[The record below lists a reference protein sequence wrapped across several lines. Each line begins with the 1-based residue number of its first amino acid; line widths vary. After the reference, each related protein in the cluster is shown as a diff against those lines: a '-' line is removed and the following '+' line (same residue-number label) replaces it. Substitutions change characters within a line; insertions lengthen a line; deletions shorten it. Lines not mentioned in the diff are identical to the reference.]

1 MRRQRDREGRAR
13 TRVGFD
19 QHIPARL
26 LDDAVNRRQAEART
40 RTDVLGREER
50 LETMLEILLRNPDPA
65 VGDIDHHI
73 VTRQDRLATAARD
86 EDIELRIAAVVTQLL
101 PNGNMAIH
109 GRQEIRLNVEARQL
123 QVAGVIRPED
133 VTSTNT
139 ISYDQIAEARVS

>member
-1 MRRQRDREGRAR
+1 
-13 TRVGFD
+13 
-19 QHIPARL
+19 
-26 LDDAVNRRQAEART
+26 
-40 RTDVLGREER
+40 
-50 LETMLEILLRNPDPA
+50 MLEIFLRNPDPA

-86 EDIELRIAAVVTQLL
+86 EDIELRIVAVVTQLL
-101 PNGNMAIH
+101 PNGNMATY

-123 QVAGVIRPED
+123 QVAGMIRPED